1 MKLQKTCIFFLT
13 IILLLLVNTVQLKA
27 QGVPCG
33 DPDVDCPIDG
43 PVYILLSV
51 MLLLSVKKIAD
62 ANKPSNLKKQPK
74 KIILS

>member
-1 MKLQKTCIFFLT
+1 MKFKKTCIFFLT

-43 PVYILLSV
+43 PVYFLLIV
-51 MLLLSVKKIAD
+51 MLLLSIKKIA
-62 ANKPSNLKKQPK
+62 ATTQTSNRE
-74 KIILS
+74 IENG